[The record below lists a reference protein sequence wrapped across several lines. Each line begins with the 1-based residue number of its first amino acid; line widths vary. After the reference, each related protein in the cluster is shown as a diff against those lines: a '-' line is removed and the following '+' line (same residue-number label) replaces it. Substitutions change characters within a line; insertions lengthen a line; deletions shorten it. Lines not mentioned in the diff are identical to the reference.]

1 MFRTTAAGD
10 SIRFKNFGAPAF
22 NAMGVAED
30 DDENLFLA
38 GYAETA
44 DINFNNNCYII
55 KCTPEGDVLWWRS
68 RPRESWFTHVIA
80 VADGVVAIGY
90 WRQNAFGE
98 AVAFAMKY
106 STDGD
111 VLWER
116 NLQVADNTQEP
127 CQMNDGFEDADGNL
141 ILCGTVENYNNVFND
156 KGLLFKLSPDGEVV
170 WGRDYAHYGGQ
181 NGYHPQVFN
190 AVQPT
195 SDGGF
200 ILTGETWGPMPPN
213 PSRLW
218 LLKLDSVGCLVP
230 GCNTVGV
237 EEFESQLQSA
247 LHMSPNPASE
257 HLQERLA
264 LPEGYRLEGTVQAL
278 LLDAQGREVLRE
290 QVPTNTTEL
299 RGTMDVN
306 GLPTG
311 LYYLHLR
318 DGQKWLAGGKV
329 VVE

>member
-1 MFRTTAAGD
+1 
-10 SIRFKNFGAPAF
+10 
-22 NAMGVAED
+22 
-30 DDENLFLA
+30 LA
-38 GYAETA
+38 GYAETS
-44 DINFNNNCYII
+44 DINFNNNGYII

-68 RPRESWFTHVIA
+68 RPRESWFTHVIV

-90 WRQNAFGE
+90 WRQNTFGE

-106 STDGD
+106 SSDGD

-156 KGLLFKLSPDGEVV
+156 KGLLFKLSPDGEVL
-170 WGRDYAHYGGQ
+170 WGRDYAHYGGLS
-181 NGYHPQVFN
+181 GYHPQVFN

-195 SDGGF
+195 RDGGF
-200 ILTGETWGPMPPN
+200 ILTGETWGPSPPN

-218 LLKLDSVGCLVP
+218 LLKLDSLGCLVP
-230 GCNTVGV
+230 GCNTVGL

-247 LHMSPNPASE
+247 LQISPNPANTQVHVE
-257 HLQERLA
+257 LP
-264 LPEGYRLEGTVQAL
+264 LPEGYRLVGAVQAVL
-278 LLDAQGREVLRE
+278 VDAQGKEV
-290 QVPTNTTEL
+290 L
-299 RGTMDVN
+299 RGTMGNTGLGLNGNLAVS
-306 GLPTG
+306 GLPSG